1 MVFSSKRWFPIFLVA
16 FVLTMVAIWMNAPG
30 VMAGYP
36 ATAFDLLVTVC
47 FFLVWFLFGI
57 PSGIK
62 GEGAFLVFIG
72 VYWGLGLV
80 AGLFALFAPYEEL
93 LLFGIWYSVPAH
105 GLGLLLG
112 NMTLLKLVAPF
123 VGLGVSLM
131 GYGTGRM
138 LRQKE
143 PA

>member
-1 MVFSSKRWFPIFLVA
+1 MVFSSMRWFPIFLVA

-30 VMAGYP
+30 GMAGYP

-47 FFLVWFLFGI
+47 FFLVWFLIGI

-62 GEGAFLVFIG
+62 GKGTFLVFVG
-72 VYWGLGLV
+72 VYWGIGLV
-80 AGLFALFAPYEEL
+80 AGLLAVFAPYEEL

-112 NMTLLKLVAPF
+112 NVTLLKLVAPF

>member
-1 MVFSSKRWFPIFLVA
+1 MVFSSKSWFPIFLLA
-16 FVLTMVAIWMNAPG
+16 FVLTVVAIWMNAPG

-47 FFLVWFLFGI
+47 FFLVWFLIGI

-62 GEGAFLVFIG
+62 GEGAFLVFIA

-112 NMTLLKLVAPF
+112 NMMLLKLAAPL
-123 VGLGVSLM
+123 VGLGISLT
-131 GYGTGRM
+131 GYGAGRM
-138 LRQKE
+138 LRHKK

>member
-1 MVFSSKRWFPIFLVA
+1 MVISSKRWFPIFLLA
-16 FVLTMVAIWMNAPG
+16 FVLTVVAIWMNAPG

-47 FFLVWFLFGI
+47 FFLLWFLIGI

-62 GEGAFLVFIG
+62 GDGAFLVFVG
-72 VYWGLGLV
+72 MYWGIGLV
-80 AGLFALFAPYEEL
+80 AGLLAVFAPYEEL
-93 LLFGIWYSVPAH
+93 LLFGIWFSIPAH

-112 NMTLLKLVAPF
+112 NMMLLKLAAPF
-123 VGLGVSLM
+123 VGLGVSLT
-131 GYGTGRM
+131 GYGAGRM
-138 LRQKE
+138 LRNKK